1 MMFDHLAFFS
11 KEMRITLASLLVN
24 SFVILTAFQVPGS
37 AGDGFIHYY
46 VEFLFDS
53 YTPLSVSLF
62 CLLFV
67 VCLA

>member
-53 YTPLSVSLF
+53 
-62 CLLFV
+62 
-67 VCLA
+67 